1 MDTMYTTTTT
11 TTTKTTT
18 TTITDDSYRQQ
29 QNIKLFNTIY
39 LHDETD
45 TGLFIFN
52 TRHSTS
58 F

>member
-1 MDTMYTTTTT
+1 MYTTTTT
-11 TTTKTTT
+11 TTKTKTTT
-18 TTITDDSYRQQ
+18 TTDDSYRQQ

-52 TRHSTS
+52 TGHSTS